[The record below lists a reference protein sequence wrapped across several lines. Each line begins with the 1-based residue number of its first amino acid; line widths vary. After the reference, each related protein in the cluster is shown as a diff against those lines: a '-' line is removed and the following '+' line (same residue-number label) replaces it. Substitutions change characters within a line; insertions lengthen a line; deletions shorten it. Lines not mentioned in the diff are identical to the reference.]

1 MLAQCDVIGFIPSKD
16 AARARNFYEKTL
28 GLRFLNDDMFAVV
41 MESNGTMIRI
51 VQVKDFTPF
60 PFTILGW
67 KVENIEEEV
76 ATLIERGVSFKRYHW
91 LEQSEAG
98 VWTAPGDAK
107 VAWFPDPDGNLLS
120 LSQHPK

>member
-1 MLAQCDVIGFIPSKD
+1 MLAQCDVVGFIPSKD
-16 AARARNFYEKTL
+16 AAQARHFYEKTL
-28 GLRFLNDDMFAVV
+28 GLQFVSDDMFAVV

-67 KVENIEEEV
+67 NVENIEEEV

-91 LEQSEAG
+91 LEQTESG
-98 VWTAPGDAK
+98 IWTAPGSAK
-107 VAWFPDPDGNLLS
+107 IAWFQDPDGNVLS
-120 LSQHPK
+120 LGQHPK